1 MTKTVCPKCN
11 TQAYDDT
18 SFFCHACGAPFS
30 VPVQE
35 KKNARDL
42 SFGVKVPKKEPVSA
56 RDDTPLSRKP
66 GSINR
71 IRPVE
76 ICARCGE
83 PIPDANLMYC
93 STCAAHVRE
102 VPLIE
107 EVPVI
112 QPPVLKAPGKI
123 PVTPPEIYQDT
134 EDRIL
139 HEQHPAPLQG
149 AEKSLHPEASRWKI
163 IIIVGA
169 IAVIFFMLVM
179 LVMLMFTF
187 FASVS

>member
-11 TQAYDDT
+11 TLAYDDT
-18 SFFCHACGAPFS
+18 SFFCHACGAPLS

-35 KKNARDL
+35 KRNARDL

-66 GSINR
+66 GSIQQ
-71 IRPVE
+71 IMPVE

-83 PIPDANLMYC
+83 PIPDENRIYC
-93 STCAAHVRE
+93 SRCSAYVHDI
-102 VPLIE
+102 PLKE
-107 EVPVI
+107 QVPVT
-112 QPPVLKAPGKI
+112 QPPVLKAPVKV
-123 PVTPPEIYQDT
+123 PVAPPEIYQDT
-134 EDRIL
+134 ENRIL

-149 AEKSLHPEASRWKI
+149 TENSLHPEASRWKI

-169 IAVIFFMLVM
+169 IAAIFFMLIM
-179 LVMLMFTF
+179 IVMLMFTF